1 MVQNDVHT
9 NSVERC
15 NVWSAAPENRKGM
28 SYKLPRYKEYQSSK
42 MLILVDNTSL
52 GLTNVHEIITE
63 VRNKVL
69 SRTCIPATPYLS
81 I

>member
-15 NVWSAAPENRKGM
+15 NVWSAAPENRKAM
-28 SYKLPRYKEYQSSK
+28 SYKLPRYKEYRDSM

-63 VRNKVL
+63 ARKG
-69 SRTCIPATPYLS
+69 AQ
-81 I
+81 